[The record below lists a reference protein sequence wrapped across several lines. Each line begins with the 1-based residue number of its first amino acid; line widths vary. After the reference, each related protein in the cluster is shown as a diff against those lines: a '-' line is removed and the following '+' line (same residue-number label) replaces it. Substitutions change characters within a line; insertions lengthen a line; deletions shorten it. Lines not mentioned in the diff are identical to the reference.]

1 MSYSL
6 FADDQPAR
14 APSVPIIPL
23 PVHAVRLP
31 ELERLSTLRD
41 ALLLLKVPL
50 ANSCGLRGLIERQ
63 LLSNDVYDRV
73 LGKSS
78 TSDSPACAPT
88 LP

>member
-1 MSYSL
+1 M
-6 FADDQPAR
+6 
-14 APSVPIIPL
+14 PIIPL

-63 LLSNDVYDRV
+63 LLSNDVHDRV

-78 TSDSPACAPT
+78 TSDSPASVTT

>member
-1 MSYSL
+1 MNYSL
-6 FADDQPAR
+6 FADDQHAR
-14 APSVPIIPL
+14 APSVPVVPL
-23 PVHAVRLP
+23 PEHEVSLP

-50 ANSCGLRGLIERQ
+50 ANSCGLHGLIERQ

-73 LGKSS
+73 LGKLNTDSHAS
-78 TSDSPACAPT
+78 TPT

>member
-14 APSVPIIPL
+14 APSAPIIPL
-23 PVHAVRLP
+23 PEHAVSLP
-31 ELERLSTLRD
+31 ELERLNTLRD

-63 LLSNDVYDRV
+63 LLSNDVHDRV

-78 TSDSPACAPT
+78 TSDSPASAPT

>member
-14 APSVPIIPL
+14 VPSVPVIPL
-23 PVHAVRLP
+23 SKHAVNLP

-73 LGKSS
+73 LGKL
-78 TSDSPACAPT
+78 TTDTPASAPT